1 MTRTRI
7 GIHDSCSRVIDP
19 ALDAMFKSVA
29 TSASEMGFVEC
40 IVMQMTMR
48 ARHMT
53 AAARRR
59 RLRGGYKH
67 HSTRAA
73 EFLRAVAR
81 RGEREGEGGLED
93 EGGGEEGGI
102 YYHIRSQKTHAF
114 VAAYMT

>member
-81 RGEREGEGGLED
+81 RGEGREDWRMKEEERREGF
-93 EGGGEEGGI
+93 I
-102 YYHIRSQKTHAF
+102 IIF
-114 VAAYMT
+114 VRRRRMHLLQPT

>member
-48 ARHMT
+48 AR
-53 AAARRR
+53 
-59 RLRGGYKH
+59 
-67 HSTRAA
+67 RAA
-73 EFLRAVAR
+73 HDSGGAASAASWRLQTSFDT
-81 RGEREGEGGLED
+81 RG
-93 EGGGEEGGI
+93 
-102 YYHIRSQKTHAF
+102 
-114 VAAYMT
+114 

>member
-81 RGEREGEGGLED
+81 RGEGEGGLED
-93 EGGGEEGGI
+93 EGGEGRREGFI
-102 YYHIRSQKTHAF
+102 IIF
-114 VAAYMT
+114 VRRRRMHLLQPT

>member
-19 ALDAMFKSVA
+19 ALDALFKSVA

-73 EFLRAVAR
+73 EFLRAVAP
-81 RGEREGEGGLED
+81 RGEEREDWRMKEEERREGGF
-93 EGGGEEGGI
+93 I
-102 YYHIRSQKTHAF
+102 IIF
-114 VAAYMT
+114 VRGRRMHLLQPT